1 MFRFSLISG
10 WFPPLVVS
18 AALGALGRAVTYRW
32 RGWWK
37 RVGVSAL
44 VTAVADG
51 VAAAYMTATHALE
64 FSWPPSFY
72 LWIGL
77 AVFTAGLALLG
88 WRHAAARRRLS
99 LGVATALTSAMALT
113 LINSHYGYY
122 PSSESLAGETA
133 LHHASEAD
141 LARLSS
147 RAVDPMAGGAGQ
159 LRFGRT
165 VSVDIPAANSHF
177 RHRRSLVYLPPA
189 WFTLPHPRL
198 PVIVLL
204 AGTPGLTS
212 DWTRAAFADRT
223 ADSYAAAH
231 GGLAPILVLADH
243 NGSNLGDSEC
253 VDGPRGAAES
263 YLTIDVP
270 RFVMEH
276 FQTATG
282 GNHWAVAGLSEGGTC
297 AVMLSLRHPD
307 VFGTFGDFSGD
318 LAPNMGGPGR
328 TARLLYGGD
337 TSQIARHDPLQLLA
351 SRPAPAVA
359 GWFEVGE
366 EDHRPRRCTERLA
379 RAAVAAG
386 LDVQLMVRHG
396 RHSFPFWGASF
407 RHSLPWL
414 AQHVGL
420 DGAGAAGGGG
430 MGAAGTSK
438 ALPT

>member
-10 WFPPLVVS
+10 WFPPVVVVS
-18 AALGALGRAVTYRW
+18 ALVALVWAVRDRW
-32 RGWWK
+32 PGWWK
-37 RVGVSAL
+37 RVGLSAV
-44 VTAVADG
+44 VTTVVVG
-51 VAAAYMTATHALE
+51 VAAAYITATHALE

-77 AVFTAGLALLG
+77 ALFTAGLAVLG
-88 WRHAAARRRLS
+88 WRHAPGRRRVRF
-99 LGVATALTSAMALT
+99 GIATALTWAMALT

-122 PSSESLAGETA
+122 PSAVSLAGETA

-141 LARLSS
+141 LARLS
-147 RAVDPMAGGAGQ
+147 AGGDAMGVGAGP

-165 VSVDIPAANSHF
+165 VSVEIPATTSHF

-189 WFTLPHPRL
+189 WFTLPHPQL

-223 ADSYAAAH
+223 ADHFAAAH
-231 GGLAPILVLADH
+231 GGRAPILVLADH
-243 NGSNLGDSEC
+243 NGSDLGDSEC

-263 YLTIDVP
+263 YLTVDVP
-270 RFVMEH
+270 RFVAERFH
-276 FQTATG
+276 TARG
-282 GNHWAVAGLSEGGTC
+282 GAHWAVAGLSEGGTC
-297 AVMLSLRHPD
+297 AVTLSLRHPD

-337 TSQIARHDPLQLLA
+337 LSQIAQHDPLQLLA

-359 GWFEVGE
+359 GWFEVGQ

-386 LDVQLMVRHG
+386 LDVQLVVRHG
-396 RHSFPFWGASF
+396 HHSFPFWGASF

-414 AQHVGL
+414 AQHVGM
-420 DGAGAAGGGG
+420 DGVAAAGGGG
-430 MGAAGTSK
+430 GGDGPGAA
-438 ALPT
+438 